1 MSVDADSHYA
11 LGHRRQASQAYD
23 LPTGSMDRTH
33 HNGASVSSPTESL
46 ISPLQPFAYD
56 PSAVNLDRYA
66 SNASINGFSGSPSTE
81 DGSPDPH
88 DFYRQYQDPFPGP
101 SEAPGSVSIVVQKRE
116 MTTSREQRKPNAP
129 SQIRTNG
136 TKFPSLSSRMPNS
149 QASPSADKSALS
161 ATRSTPN
168 ISNTARNR
176 QTSLRDLVN
185 KFNQTPNELPPVPS
199 KTQSRSTS
207 TNSNPPANN
216 HARARTSSQSTPQ
229 PSQRQTP
236 KRRDRTVE
244 ETYTSR
250 LTSPRSRRSTA
261 DDLTS
266 QSMTDLSPGSGVAPR
281 KPLFGEIVLQNLN
294 NVKPGYGI
302 PAPRRRRGSEGS
314 MHSPNPMF
322 PDEKETS
329 AANPPPSSPSAW
341 YRAHAPT
348 LEEIKQDKAIPEMP
362 HSLHRRTRSD
372 FTGIPTG
379 PPARSYNTFLANPDD
394 APQSSVPCLSTR
406 RDSQSRIP
414 LSSRRLSITSDSGN
428 STPSTRTN
436 SALDR
441 RNPTHIMSPPKG
453 SSALPLPAQQ
463 PRSPTSNA
471 QRPPSRKSPR
481 RGDIARDSQRIA
493 TSPRLAAFISAP
505 LPKKSPPL
513 RSSRPRQPVSSAT
526 TSASRARAVDRYE
539 IGGQKSPSK
548 SSRESKHRRPPELGG
563 VDFAARREKIQRAF
577 TKSVRAEEKR
587 RESVAQEAQAQEGN
601 ATGDGTQDEY
611 TEHSDVPHNAETT
624 PSQDLRNSEEDIFQ
638 TPGEEMPRTEGE
650 LTINTGHLSERSV
663 LDLSQEDSPT
673 LGVIGRFGSLNR
685 VSEGDITP
693 TSEFEPSSAVTAG
706 TSDSVDTF
714 FDDEPQEEEEEEV
727 EVPIPGP
734 ESKPTE
740 PESRTLLS
748 HIMSMRDRSPAS
760 PTRMHRSVAVEETL
774 SERDDRESIQIML
787 GETPVLEKPPNL
799 QQVPEET
806 VNEVPAS
813 DVPGSRWSV
822 SSWSSEKSKDHHREG
837 LIKRMDKYSSPQ
849 LRPKDPAHLSSSTVT
864 SESTQQAWSP
874 ATFTSPQTERSTM
887 DSDAYSTIDRVLD
900 HYHDPSV
907 VSPKMMHDVQQH
919 IFTQS
924 PDLARQG
931 GWDPKKVT
939 QLYLQQLA
947 RERALSRG
955 SSLPDPYKY
964 RRKPINLH
972 PPASAPTVE
981 HKHND
986 GQTEKILSSTESVSH
1001 SRNTSL
1007 GVDDGDFTLTHRA
1020 SMNHPDDW
1028 DMSPSIAD
1036 WIAPQAEDSPSDERA
1051 PDSSKTWEHA
1061 RQDLAAIETPKSS
1074 ETYRPQLPEIKGA
1087 GEPFGL
1093 AINITSPQEEDSP
1106 KIPPPLPDYV
1116 PPPPPTEFPVNDLS
1130 YPQTAPPSMPPSGIE
1145 IKSVSS
1151 NAAQPRHAAEVP
1163 SLPNQSS
1170 NDSFR
1175 RSVTTVSSV
1184 PPSGSSFSQERS
1196 SAGTQITSPEPARV
1210 DPAEQKRLTKRRHII
1225 KELVDTEHSFGQD
1238 MKVVDDIYK
1247 GTSNVIIISAED
1259 VKTLFSNSDQIVAFS
1274 TQFLDALKQASKSV
1288 YVLPKSKRWRSN
1300 RESNMTTNSLGTD
1313 DQSSLHGAEMSD
1325 EDKDRRTFIGEA
1337 FGHHM
1342 TNMERVYSEYLKNH
1356 DAANQ
1361 KLQVLQKNEKV
1372 QIWLKECRA
1381 YAHDLTSAWDLDSL
1395 LVKPVQRILKYPLL
1409 LDQLLEATPENHP
1422 DFAQLDIAAREMKGI
1437 SMRINEMKKRA
1448 DIMEQVTNTRKRKES
1463 DGRIGL
1469 SKAFGRRTEK
1479 LRQQVGL
1486 SDMVEDTQYSAVS
1499 EKFGSHFFQLQVVM
1513 RDVEMYTN
1521 DVQAFMR
1528 RFLDFSH
1535 AMEEHIDVAQTSYP
1549 ESESKWR
1556 KFRMS
1561 MTEMTVTALTD
1572 HASPSP
1578 PSCAIETNELISCR
1592 SMLYG
1597 KTSSSQ

>member
-1 MSVDADSHYA
+1 MSVDADSHYT

-23 LPTGSMDRTH
+23 LSTGSMDRTN

-46 ISPLQPFAYD
+46 ISPLQPFTYD

-66 SNASINGFSGSPSTE
+66 SNASINGFSGSPSAE

-88 DFYRQYQDPFPGP
+88 DFYRRYQDPFAGP
-101 SEAPGSVSIVVQKRE
+101 NEALGSANIVVQKRE

-149 QASPSADKSALS
+149 QASPSTDKSALG

-168 ISNTARNR
+168 FSNTARNR

-185 KFNQTPNELPPVPS
+185 KFNQTPNEAPPVPS

-216 HARARTSSQSTPQ
+216 HARARTSSQSMAQ
-229 PSQRQTP
+229 PNQGQTP
-236 KRRDRTVE
+236 KRRGRTVE
-244 ETYTSR
+244 ETYTGR
-250 LTSPRSRRSTA
+250 VTSPRSRRSTA
-261 DDLTS
+261 DELTS
-266 QSMTDLSPGSGVAPR
+266 QSMIDLSPRSGGAPR

-294 NVKPGYGI
+294 NVNPGYGI

-322 PDEKETS
+322 PNEKERS
-329 AANPPPSSPSAW
+329 AASPPPSSPSAW

-348 LEEIKQDKAIPEMP
+348 LEEIKQEKAFPEMP

-379 PPARSYNTFLANPDD
+379 PPTRSYNASHANSDD
-394 APQSSVPCLSTR
+394 APQPPLACLSTR

-441 RNPTHIMSPPKG
+441 RHPTHLMSPPKG
-453 SSALPLPAQQ
+453 LSALPLPTQQ
-463 PRSPTSNA
+463 PRSPTSNVQPA
-471 QRPPSRKSPR
+471 SSRKSPR
-481 RGDIARDSQRIA
+481 RGDIARASQRIS

-539 IGGQKSPSK
+539 IGAQKSPSK
-548 SSRESKHRRPPELGG
+548 SSREYKHRRPPELGG
-563 VDFAARREKIQRAF
+563 MDFAARREKIQRAF

-587 RESVAQEAQAQEGN
+587 RESVAQEAQAQDGN
-601 ATGDGTQDEY
+601 ATGDSTQDEY
-611 TEHSDVPHNAETT
+611 TEHGDVAHDAGT
-624 PSQDLRNSEEDIFQ
+624 PPPQDLRNSEEDIFQ
-638 TPGEEMPRTEGE
+638 TPGEEMPRMEGE
-650 LTINTGHLSERSV
+650 LSINTGHLSERSV

-685 VSEGDITP
+685 VSEGNLTP
-693 TSEFEPSSAVTAG
+693 TSDFEPSSAVTAG
-706 TSDSVDTF
+706 TSESVDTF
-714 FDDEPQEEEEEEV
+714 FDDEPQEDDEEV
-727 EVPIPGP
+727 EVPIPEP
-734 ESKPTE
+734 EPRSTG

-760 PTRMHRSVAVEETL
+760 PTRMHHPTTVEETS

-787 GETPVLEKPPNL
+787 GVTPVLEKPPNL

-806 VNEVPAS
+806 LNEVSAS

-822 SSWSSEKSKDHHREG
+822 SSWSSVKSKDHEREG
-837 LIKRMDKYSSPQ
+837 LMERRDKYSPPQ

-964 RRKPINLH
+964 RRKPIN
-972 PPASAPTVE
+972 PQSPSSAPTIA
-981 HKHND
+981 HKDND
-986 GQTEKILSSTESVSH
+986 GQTEKILSSTESVFH

-1007 GVDDGDFTLTHRA
+1007 GVDDNDFTLTHRA

-1036 WIAPQAEDSPSDERA
+1036 WIAPQAEDSPLDERA

-1061 RQDLAAIETPKSS
+1061 RQEFVTVETPKSS
-1074 ETYRPQLPEIKGA
+1074 EIYRPLLPEIKGT
-1087 GEPFGL
+1087 GEPL
-1093 AINITSPQEEDSP
+1093 DVAINITSPQEDDSP
-1106 KIPPPLPDYV
+1106 TIPPPLPDYV
-1116 PPPPPTEFPVNDLS
+1116 PPPPPTEPPVDDLS
-1130 YPQTAPPSMPPSGIE
+1130 FPQTAPPSMPPFGVE
-1145 IKSVSS
+1145 NKSVSS
-1151 NAAQPRHAAEVP
+1151 NAAPPRHAAEVP
-1163 SLPNQSS
+1163 ILPIQYS

-1175 RSVTTVSSV
+1175 RSVTTISSV

-1196 SAGTQITSPEPARV
+1196 SAGTQITSPEPAKV
-1210 DPAEQKRLTKRRHII
+1210 DPAEQKRITKRRHII

-1361 KLQVLQKNEKV
+1361 KLQALQKNEKV

-1469 SKAFGRRTEK
+1469 PKAFGRRTEK

-1486 SDMVEDTQYSAVS
+1486 SDMVEDTHYSAVS

-1572 HASPSP
+1572 HVSLYSPS
-1578 PSCAIETNELISCR
+1578 CMN
-1592 SMLYG
+1592 
-1597 KTSSSQ
+1597 

>member
-1 MSVDADSHYA
+1 MSVDADSHYT

-33 HNGASVSSPTESL
+33 HNGASVSGPTESL
-46 ISPLQPFAYD
+46 ISPLQPFTYD

-81 DGSPDPH
+81 DGSLDPH
-88 DFYRQYQDPFPGP
+88 DFYRRYQDPFPGP
-101 SEAPGSVSIVVQKRE
+101 NEAPGAASIVVQKRE

-149 QASPSADKSALS
+149 QASPSTDISALS

-168 ISNTARNR
+168 FSNTARNR

-185 KFNQTPNELPPVPS
+185 KFNQTPNEAPPVPS

-216 HARARTSSQSTPQ
+216 HARARTASQSMAQ
-229 PSQRQTP
+229 PSQGQTP
-236 KRRDRTVE
+236 KRRGRTVE
-244 ETYTSR
+244 ETYTGR
-250 LTSPRSRRSTA
+250 VTSPRSRRSTA
-261 DDLTS
+261 DELTS
-266 QSMTDLSPGSGVAPR
+266 QSMTDLSPGSRGAPR
-281 KPLFGEIVLQNLN
+281 KPLFGEIMLQNLN

-322 PDEKETS
+322 TDEKALS
-329 AANPPPSSPSAW
+329 VASPPPSSPSAW

-348 LEEIKQDKAIPEMP
+348 LEEIKQEKAFPEMP

-379 PPARSYNTFLANPDD
+379 PPTRSYNASHANTDD
-394 APQSSVPCLSTR
+394 APQSSIACLSTR

-436 SALDR
+436 SALGR

-471 QRPPSRKSPR
+471 QRPSPRKSPR
-481 RGDIARDSQRIA
+481 RGDIARDSQRIS

-539 IGGQKSPSK
+539 VGAQKSPSK
-548 SSRESKHRRPPELGG
+548 SSREYKQRRPPELGG

-587 RESVAQEAQAQEGN
+587 RESVAQEAQAQERN

-611 TEHSDVPHNAETT
+611 TEHGDVPHNAEIT
-624 PSQDLRNSEEDIFQ
+624 PSQDLRNSEEDVFQ
-638 TPGEEMPRTEGE
+638 TPGEEMPRNEGE
-650 LTINTGHLSERSV
+650 LSINTGHLSERSV

-685 VSEGDITP
+685 VSEGNITP
-693 TSEFEPSSAVTAG
+693 TSDFEPSSAVTAG

-714 FDDEPQEEEEEEV
+714 FDDEPQEDDEEA
-727 EVPIPGP
+727 EVPVLQP
-734 ESKPTE
+734 ESKSTG

-760 PTRMHRSVAVEETL
+760 PTRMHHPAAVEERL
-774 SERDDRESIQIML
+774 SDRDDRESIQIML
-787 GETPVLEKPPNL
+787 GVTPVLEKPPNL

-806 VNEVPAS
+806 LNEVSAS

-822 SSWSSEKSKDHHREG
+822 SSWSSVKSKDHERAG
-837 LIKRMDKYSSPQ
+837 LMERMDKYSPPQ

-947 RERALSRG
+947 RERALSRE

-964 RRKPINLH
+964 RRKPIN
-972 PPASAPTVE
+972 PQSPTSAPTIE
-981 HKHND
+981 HKDNN

-1001 SRNTSL
+1001 SRNASL
-1007 GVDDGDFTLTHRA
+1007 GVDDDDFTLTHRA

-1061 RQDLAAIETPKSS
+1061 RQELAALGTPRSS
-1074 ETYRPQLPEIKGA
+1074 EIYRPLLPEIEGT
-1087 GEPFGL
+1087 GEPLGV
-1093 AINITSPQEEDSP
+1093 AINITSPQEDDSP
-1106 KIPPPLPDYV
+1106 TIPPPLPDYV
-1116 PPPPPTEFPVNDLS
+1116 PPPPPTESSVDDLS
-1130 YPQTAPPSMPPSGIE
+1130 CPQTAPPSMPPSGVE
-1145 IKSVSS
+1145 VKSVSS
-1151 NAAQPRHAAEVP
+1151 NAAPPRHTAEVP
-1163 SLPNQSS
+1163 ILPIHFS

-1210 DPAEQKRLTKRRHII
+1210 DPTEQKRLTKRRHII
-1225 KELVDTEHSFGQD
+1225 KELVNTEHSFGQD

-1300 RESNMTTNSLGTD
+1300 RESNVTTNSLGTD

-1342 TNMERVYSEYLKNH
+1342 ANMERVYSEYLKNH

-1361 KLQVLQKNEKV
+1361 KLQALQKNEKV

-1395 LVKPVQRILKYPLL
+1395 LVKPVQRVLKYPLL

-1486 SDMVEDTQYSAVS
+1486 SDMVEDAQYSAVS

-1578 PSCAIETNELISCR
+1578 LWCKNATNKLILRR
-1592 SMLYG
+1592 STPYG
-1597 KTSSSQ
+1597 KTSLSQ